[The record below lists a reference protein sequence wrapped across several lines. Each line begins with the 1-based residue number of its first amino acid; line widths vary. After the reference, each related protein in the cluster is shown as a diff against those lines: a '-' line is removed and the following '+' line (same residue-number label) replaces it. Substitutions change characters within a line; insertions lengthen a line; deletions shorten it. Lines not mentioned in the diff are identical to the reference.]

1 MIEFWDWVSMD
12 ETRKPQP
19 ATRNR
24 RCTRGYQIRTF
35 DMKTCSKLFLSLFYF
50 CLFVFFCHSAQAG
63 DHRSMAD
70 DKEMPNLVLGYDVRV
85 LLDANMKDI
94 KAVTELW
101 MEQLAEKNGLAANVV
116 IYSDFT
122 AMLEDFKDGRVDLA
136 STVTL
141 DYLRI
146 AEDLG
151 TELAY
156 SSIYA
161 NGKPTKKYLL
171 IVRSD
176 AGFVDVKDL
185 AQKKLAVA
193 KIDDAALLFL
203 NTYLLRNK
211 LLEAPGFFS
220 FIVNKRKS
228 SQAILSVFFRQT
240 DVCIATREAFDIMVA
255 LNPQVGRQL
264 KVMASSPEM
273 VCTVSFFRKDY
284 SPKAKAVIRNGA
296 VKLRDTAA
304 GRQLL
309 TLFKLT
315 DIFLLKDSDLDS
327 FRSLLNEYRQLK
339 GDVQVHKHKRDN
351 N

>member
-176 AGFVDVKDL
+176 TGFVAVNDL
-185 AQKKLAVA
+185 ARKKLVFP
-193 KIDDAALLFL
+193 KTDDVALLFL
-203 NTYLLRNK
+203 NTLLLRNK
-211 LLEAPGFFS
+211 LPEAPGFFS
-220 FIVNKRKS
+220 SIIDKRKF
-228 SQAILSVFFRQT
+228 SQAVLSVFFRQA
-240 DVCIATREAFDIMVA
+240 DACIADDEAFSIMA
-255 LNPQVGRQL
+255 ELNPQIGRQL
-264 KVMASSPEM
+264 KIIAASPEI
-273 VCTVSFFRKDY
+273 VGAVSFFRKAY
-284 SPKAKAVIRNGA
+284 CAKTKAIVRNA
-296 VKLRDTAA
+296 TVDLVDTAE

-309 TLFKLT
+309 TMFKLA
-315 DIFLLKDSDLDS
+315 DIYPLKDSDLDS
-327 FRSLLNEYRQLK
+327 FRSLLNEYRRLK
-339 GDVQVHKHKRDN
+339 GDVPVRKHKRDN
-351 N
+351 